1 MKNKEKY
8 AKEILDIA
16 CSGNSIA
23 MVKESGHIA
32 PCYGTPCV
40 ECLFNGYKCKERV
53 REWAE
58 SEYIEKPVI
67 SKRDRAFLDFIMGK
81 YEYIVR
87 DRTGYL
93 YAYSVK
99 PDKRDI
105 LWEGNG
111 CEYFGFNNR
120 IEVDFPMVK
129 WSDSEPWFIEDL
141 KKLEV
146 VEEYENMN
154 MKN

>member
-8 AKEILDIA
+8 AKEIIEVA
-16 CSGNSIA
+16 CSGYCFGINKCTNE
-23 MVKESGHIA
+23 VV
-32 PCYGTPCV
+32 PCNCIR
-40 ECLFNGYKCKERV
+40 CCKCMFNDNKDCIKR
-53 REWAE
+53 RKDWAE

-67 SKRDRAFLDFIMGK
+67 SKRDREFLDFIMVK

-105 LWEGNG
+105 IWEGNG

-129 WSDSEPWFIEDL
+129 WEDSEPWLIEDL

-146 VEEYENMN
+146 VENYE
-154 MKN
+154 